1 MTIGILDAFLDGFTG
16 VGFYERVRLPG
27 PPTTYRQAM
36 IALSYGFA
44 ASLTV
49 IAALSTWS
57 FMTIRRRL
65 MFLSVLCSPGSSS
78 DQFASVETIDHFEE
92 NLGTRDRPIRNA
104 APATA
109 GPISLMGSISNS
121 CTDEH
126 NKCDGEEAAEEEE
139 KDPADQ
145 VEEEGGYLEGKMDH
159 GIPLLGVDGLCV
171 AGSQKARGLR
181 SGTAGRRLNGGR
193 KDQVTVLGN
202 FLLMQL

>member
-1 MTIGILDAFLDGFTG
+1 VAVDHPTRQEPSEQLRKCGSKRIVVHSGSYSEWGGDIMTIGILDAFLDGFTG

-159 GIPLLGVDGLCV
+159 GIPPI
-171 AGSQKARGLR
+171 RG
-181 SGTAGRRLNGGR
+181 
-193 KDQVTVLGN
+193 
-202 FLLMQL
+202 